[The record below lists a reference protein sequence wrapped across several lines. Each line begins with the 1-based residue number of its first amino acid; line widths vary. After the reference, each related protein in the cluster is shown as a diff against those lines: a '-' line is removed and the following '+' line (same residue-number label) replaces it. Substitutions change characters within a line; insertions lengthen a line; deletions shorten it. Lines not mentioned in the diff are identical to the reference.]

1 MDKKDKNNDQSSLF
15 FGTIVDN
22 SIESPKL
29 TNNKQRKLHRIDADN
44 YFMKIAFCAAERGT
58 CRRHSVGAVLVKNK
72 MILSTGYNGA
82 PRGAKDCLELD
93 CLRDKLGIKSG
104 ERSEICRAVHA
115 EQNAVIQAAKN
126 GVDTEE
132 SIMYCTHSPCNI
144 CAKIMANAGVK
155 EVYISEKYAD
165 ESFEKLFQELK
176 IKINYMKRPGLK
188 IDFYE

>member
-1 MDKKDKNNDQSSLF
+1 MDKKDQNNDQSSLF

-72 MILSTGYNGA
+72 TILSTGYNGA

-115 EQNAVIQAAKN
+115 EQNAVIQASKN
-126 GVDTEE
+126 GADTEN

-165 ESFEKLFQELK
+165 ESFEKLFKELG
-176 IKINYMKRPGLK
+176 IKINYTKRPNLK